1 MNKNLL
7 KFVISHLKKAIY
19 NLESANRL
27 TENPDFIDAKTID
40 ELKLLLV
47 ETQIKLKSLDSEN

>member
-19 NLESANRL
+19 NLENANRL
-27 TENPDFIDAKTID
+27 TENPDFIDAKIID

-47 ETQIKLKSLDSEN
+47 ETQIEFKQNNDEL